1 MNGEPRSGKPWVNV
15 PGMLSY
21 LDAGTGQMIVAA
33 LAGGVA
39 GVGVLFKMYWHRVL
53 GVFSR
58 KHRETAEQAQLD
70 LLGVDAEDETAS
82 ATSSSSSS

>member
-1 MNGEPRSGKPWVNV
+1 MF
-15 PGMLSY
+15 SY

-58 KHRETAEQAQLD
+58 KHRETAEQAQID
-70 LLGVDAEDETAS
+70 LLGEEE
-82 ATSSSSSS
+82 ATRLANEAKASSSAPQ

>member
-1 MNGEPRSGKPWVNV
+1 
-15 PGMLSY
+15 MLSY

-58 KHRETAEQAQLD
+58 KHRTTAEQAQLD
-70 LLGVDAEDETAS
+70 LLGVDAEDATAD
-82 ATSSSSSS
+82 ATSSSSSSF